1 MFAKVAPG
9 SDLPILCEG
18 LGDLEKRISHGTSV
32 GPIDADDITRV
43 MVLLPSLS
51 HSQGWP
57 CHPSSHR
64 ELNEVLIR
72 IQLPHLEKYIP
83 KHQSCFHMYKEQVV
97 SSFCFL

>member
-9 SDLPILCEG
+9 SDTPILCEG
-18 LGDLEKRISHGTSV
+18 LGDLEKHIPHGTSV
-32 GPIDADDITRV
+32 GLIDADDITRV
-43 MVLLPSLS
+43 IILLPSLS

-57 CHPSSHR
+57 CHLSSHR
-64 ELNEVLIR
+64 ELNEVLII

-83 KHQSCFHMYKEQVV
+83 KHQSCFHMYKEQSI